1 MERGPSIKDVAKAA
15 DVSVGTV
22 SNVLNHPDIVS
33 PTSKQ
38 RVDEAIAQLGF
49 VPSDT
54 GRSLRAGKSRLVG
67 VIVLNIANPFFSEA
81 ARAIE
86 NRLALERLYP
96 MVCSSDGDPTKEKNL
111 LQQLASLQVRGVILV
126 PSEQAAS
133 NIRVLQKRKIPLVL
147 MDHAPISDDISTVS
161 VDDKTGAAEAVK
173 HLVDLGHRNIVFI
186 NGPIRIQQSQ
196 VRRDGVS
203 EAREAASSPIRIT
216 EVNAST
222 FDSAAGSRAMESILA
237 DHPEISAVFCA
248 SDQLAIGAMRT
259 IRHHGMGIPEDF
271 SVVGFDDI
279 PAASELITPLT
290 TVRQPMADLGRTA
303 AELLIEEGGTS
314 QVSFVPKLVVRESA
328 SSPA

>member
-1 MERGPSIKDVAKAA
+1 MRGPSIKDVAKAA
-15 DVSVGTV
+15 GVSVGTV

-33 PTSKQ
+33 AAAKQ
-38 RVDEAIAQLGF
+38 RVDDAIAQLGF

-86 NRLALERLYP
+86 NRLAMEQLYP
-96 MVCSSDGDPTKEKNL
+96 MVCSSDGDPEKENSL

-126 PSEQAAS
+126 PSAQAAT
-133 NIRVLQKRKIPLVL
+133 NIRVLQKRNIPLVL

-161 VDDKTGAAEAVK
+161 VDDRTGAAEAVK
-173 HLVDLGHRNIVFI
+173 HLVDLGHRNIGFI

-196 VRRDGVS
+196 VRREGVLQ
-203 EAREAASSPIRIT
+203 ARDAASADIAIT
-216 EVNAST
+216 EINASS
-222 FDSAAGSRAMESILA
+222 FESAAGSTAMETLLSA
-237 DHPEISAVFCA
+237 HPEVRAVFCA

-259 IRHHGMGIPEDF
+259 IRHHAMAIPRDY

-279 PAASELITPLT
+279 PAAAELITPLT
-290 TVRQPMADLGRTA
+290 TVRQPMADLGRSA
-303 AELLIEEGGTS
+303 AELLLKEGSPS
-314 QVSFVPKLVVRESA
+314 QVSFVPKLVIRESA
-328 SSPA
+328 SAPA